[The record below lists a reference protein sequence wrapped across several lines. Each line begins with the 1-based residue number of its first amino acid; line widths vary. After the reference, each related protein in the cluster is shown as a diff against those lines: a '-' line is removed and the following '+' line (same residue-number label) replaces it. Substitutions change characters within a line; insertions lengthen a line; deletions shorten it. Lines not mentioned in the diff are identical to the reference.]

1 MEFILSDGA
10 KMTLENCG
18 DTVLAKLWNEDGEYV
33 DERCWDV
40 DSFAEMIFD

>member
-1 MEFILSDGA
+1 MGKDIWNGA
-10 KMTLENCG
+10 
-18 DTVLAKLWNEDGEYV
+18 DEYV